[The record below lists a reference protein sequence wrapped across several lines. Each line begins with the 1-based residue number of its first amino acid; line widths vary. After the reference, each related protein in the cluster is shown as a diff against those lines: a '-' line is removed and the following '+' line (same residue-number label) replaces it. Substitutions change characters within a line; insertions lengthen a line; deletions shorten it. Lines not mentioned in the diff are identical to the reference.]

1 MENNKI
7 KTYLAGGI
15 MSKGEILAREQEYNQ
30 LKELG
35 LNLEIYSPVKNKSIN
50 DKSNVTTEENNK
62 LSEKIVM
69 ADMER
74 LWNSSLVIAEYQPY
88 ALGTISEIAILYMM
102 KQFKEKLDEILD
114 TPECAIDKLR
124 AIEKLRNRCD
134 KDVRIHS
141 SDIRNTTIPE
151 IGYKRSHSYNQ
162 FCLGLIEDV
171 TDGKSIQNFDDIL
184 CDLKIKN
191 R

>member
-1 MENNKI
+1 MKNNKI

-50 DKSNVTTEENNK
+50 DKSNVTVEENNK
-62 LSEKIVM
+62 LSEKIVK

-74 LWNSSLVIAEYQPY
+74 LWKSNLVIAEYQPY

-114 TPECAIDKLR
+114 TPECAIDKLK
-124 AIEKLRNRCD
+124 AIEELRNKCD

-151 IGYKRSHSYNQ
+151 VGYKRSHSYNQ

-171 TDGKSIQNFDDIL
+171 TNGKSIQDFDDIL
-184 CDLKIKN
+184 YDLKNKK
-191 R
+191 